1 MAVLCLSFSKPH
13 SFMLKIGLVDDHK
26 LVRKSLRVLIDSF
39 DGVAVALEA
48 ENGLELLESLKC
60 NEIDILLLDLQM
72 PILNG
77 YETCKRVRSLYP
89 DVKVLIISHLNTK
102 EALLKI
108 VEIGAHGYFSKNSDP
123 YSLEKAIHTV
133 NDSDFYFDEE
143 LNSLA
148 EEAGIL
154 KRRPRC
160 YEPEPLVNFSER
172 EIDVIRLACKQFS
185 SNQIAD
191 KLCITARTVE
201 SHRRRIME
209 RTNSKN
215 FIGVILFAFKQGLI
229 GVEDLI

>member
-1 MAVLCLSFSKPH
+1 
-13 SFMLKIGLVDDHK
+13 MLKIGLVDDHK

-39 DGVAVALEA
+39 DGVGVALEA
-48 ENGLELLESLKC
+48 ENGLELLENLKFT
-60 NEIDILLLDLQM
+60 EIDVLLLDLQM
-72 PILNG
+72 PVLNG

-89 DVKVLIISHLNTK
+89 DIKVLIISHLNTK

-108 VEIGAHGYFSKNSDP
+108 VEIGAHGYFSKNSDS
-123 YSLEKAIHTV
+123 YSLEKAIHAV
-133 NDSDFYFDEE
+133 NESDFYFDEE